1 MAEKT
6 AAAAPAVSVG
16 ETVSGTVEHI
26 APYGAFVRLESGQK
40 AMVHISELSHNYVK
54 KVEDV
59 LEQGQKVTAKVIKI
73 DDKGRIDLSI
83 KAMQVRE
90 VRPPARREEDFEK
103 KLAYAKENTAL
114 PQSPDMK
121 NQTFTPT
128 FSAIG
133 LLKSNPTGIVTEE
146 IKVSTEKARPIFL
159 GATVSCIYAV
169 NGIV

>member
-83 KAMQVRE
+83 KAMQVKEDDKQGVITITLKYVDGKTPVIKGLKRVSKPGLRIYSSAEELPRVMKGLGVAIISTSKGIMTDRAARQQNVGGE
-90 VRPPARREEDFEK
+90 V
-103 KLAYAKENTAL
+103 LA
-114 PQSPDMK
+114 
-121 NQTFTPT
+121 F
-128 FSAIG
+128 IW
-133 LLKSNPTGIVTEE
+133 
-146 IKVSTEKARPIFL
+146 
-159 GATVSCIYAV
+159 
-169 NGIV
+169 